1 LRVFCFIL
9 FSFSLL
15 LGALDASP
23 WCILFGSDGC
33 DECQE
38 IKELWGEISELP
50 GRPRLLYVNI
60 DKQENYQL
68 LTMIERQLEVKR
80 PGNMFPIIL
89 FGSKMLSGT
98 DELLEH
104 LRAAGDKL
112 PPPPDIPALK
122 KLEQVVRASDAAV
135 VTYDAEPQGETAMPA
150 AEPTGQQFPLLY
162 FFQKGCQN
170 CSRQLRELQQLSRL
184 LPGLQVD
191 CYDIGTEAGQLMLQ
205 RARELLNIPLNNENL
220 TPMVAW
226 QDGYIAKRLARAE
239 ELQAVLRPA
248 AKDIFWKKAITAQ
261 ERRALQR
268 IQSNLLRQ
276 ATLTVIAVAGLI
288 DGINPCAFATS
299 IFLIGYLL
307 YLKRRPRQIIL
318 VGACFCIGVF
328 ASYLLFG
335 LGFSFLIDFLGRMI
349 WLKPLLYLLF
359 GLAALVLAVLHLRDA
374 WRFRASGKSSDM
386 DLGLS
391 QNTHR
396 RIHDQIKK
404 LTTVHARLLIPASLL
419 LGVVVSS
426 MELACTGQ
434 IYLPTLAAINSA
446 GVNLRAFSLLLLY
459 NFFFII
465 PLLIVTGLAAV
476 GIGGKALAGWARR
489 HVFPTKILMAGLFIS
504 LTALM
509 FVFAWVERPST
520 QVEMPQAVDCLHG
533 QV

>member
-1 LRVFCFIL
+1 L
-9 FSFSLL
+9 
-15 LGALDASP
+15 
-23 WCILFGSDGC
+23 
-33 DECQE
+33 
-38 IKELWGEISELP
+38 
-50 GRPRLLYVNI
+50 
-60 DKQENYQL
+60 QL
-68 LTMIERQLEVKR
+68 
-80 PGNMFPIIL
+80 
-89 FGSKMLSGT
+89 
-98 DELLEH
+98 
-104 LRAAGDKL
+104 
-112 PPPPDIPALK
+112 
-122 KLEQVVRASDAAV
+122 
-135 VTYDAEPQGETAMPA
+135 
-150 AEPTGQQFPLLY
+150 
-162 FFQKGCQN
+162 
-170 CSRQLRELQQLSRL
+170 LSRL

-205 RARELLNIPLNNENL
+205 RAREQLKIPLNDENL

-248 AKDIFWKKAITAQ
+248 SDDIFWTKAVTMQ
-261 ERRALQR
+261 ERQALQR
-268 IQSNLLRQ
+268 SQGNLLQQ

-318 VGACFCIGVF
+318 VGVCFCVGVF

-349 WLKPLLYLLF
+349 WVKPLLYLLF
-359 GLAALVLAVLHLRDA
+359 GLAALLLAVLHIRDA

-391 QNTHR
+391 QQTHR

-404 LTTVHARLLIPASLL
+404 LTAVQSRLLIPAALL
-419 LGVVVSS
+419 LGIVVSS

-465 PLLIVTGLAAV
+465 PLLIVTGLAAL

-489 HVFPTKILMAGLFIS
+489 HVFPTKILMAWLFTC
-504 LTALM
+504 LAALM
-509 FVFAWVERPST
+509 FAFAWKERPST
-520 QVEMPQAVDCLHG
+520 QVEVSQAVDCL
-533 QV
+533 QTLPNPDASVEARE